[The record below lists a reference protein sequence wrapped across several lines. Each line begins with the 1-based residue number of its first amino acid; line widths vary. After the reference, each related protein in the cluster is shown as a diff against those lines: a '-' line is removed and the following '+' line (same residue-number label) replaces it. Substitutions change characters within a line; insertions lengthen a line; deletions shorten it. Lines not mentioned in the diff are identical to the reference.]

1 MIFHTTKSPGI
12 SAVYFTAEDCKIL
25 SKNGIQGHSAPF
37 VVLIENKHFGKY
49 VLEVFAYSTG
59 CYRTVAQARR
69 FVRQF
74 H

>member
-12 SAVYFTAEDCKIL
+12 SAVYFTAEDCKTL
-25 SKNGIQGHSAPF
+25 SKNGIQGHSVPF
-37 VVLIENKHFGKY
+37 VGLIENKHREKS
-49 VLEVFAYSTG
+49 VIEVFAYSLG
-59 CYRTVAQARR
+59 YYQTVAKARR